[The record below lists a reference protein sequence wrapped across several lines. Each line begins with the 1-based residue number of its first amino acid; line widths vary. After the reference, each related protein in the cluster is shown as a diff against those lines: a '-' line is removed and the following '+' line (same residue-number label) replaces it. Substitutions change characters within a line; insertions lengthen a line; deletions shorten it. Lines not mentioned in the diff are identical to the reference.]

1 MTVGRDRQFDLAVAA
16 SAVLVYLGAVWNG
29 FALDD
34 GPMIRFNPLAQD
46 PSGMWRAF
54 TQPWWAGAFGGQY
67 YRPLPVATLA
77 LDAWVDGAAWFPVV
91 NLLWHAGASVAVAV
105 LARRWSGALAG
116 LIAGLLFAVHPVH
129 VEAVANVVGRGEL
142 MAALFTLLAVY
153 GAVVRESVAWSTA
166 ALVLALLSK
175 ENAAVAPAL
184 IALAWVLGLSRPP
197 KRRLL
202 AFASAL
208 GAVAIGYFAVR
219 WAVLHRYTGFADIA
233 PVFVGAAA
241 LPVRLTAVAALAD
254 VARLLV
260 FPLRLRVDYSLQER
274 TLIATA
280 SDPRFLVG
288 VLCVAVWAALL
299 VLAWRRRRRVEVYG
313 LAWIALAFLPVA
325 NLLFPVGI
333 LIGERTLY
341 LPSAGLALAAGTWL
355 AGWQT
360 RLRGL
365 LVGLVVVAG
374 AARTALRVPV
384 WHDDTAV
391 TLSILEDSPR
401 SYRGPQ
407 YAAALLQASRNPARA
422 LEYYRTALA
431 IYDRDSRLFIGAAD
445 AAFALRRPALADSLL
460 ERARQL
466 CGRCDVNYANQAN
479 AARARGDGAVADSL
493 LRRATPLGKQ

>member
-77 LDAWVDGAAWFPVV
+77 LDAWVDGAAWFHVV

-184 IALAWVLGLSRPP
+184 IALPGGWGPP
-197 KRRLL
+197 APPRRDSL
-202 AFASAL
+202 
-208 GAVAIGYFAVR
+208 
-219 WAVLHRYTGFADIA
+219 
-233 PVFVGAAA
+233 
-241 LPVRLTAVAALAD
+241 
-254 VARLLV
+254 
-260 FPLRLRVDYSLQER
+260 PLR
-274 TLIATA
+274 
-280 SDPRFLVG
+280 PR
-288 VLCVAVWAALL
+288 
-299 VLAWRRRRRVEVYG
+299 LARS
-313 LAWIALAFLPVA
+313 
-325 NLLFPVGI
+325 
-333 LIGERTLY
+333 
-341 LPSAGLALAAGTWL
+341 PSA
-355 AGWQT
+355 
-360 RLRGL
+360 
-365 LVGLVVVAG
+365 
-374 AARTALRVPV
+374 
-384 WHDDTAV
+384 
-391 TLSILEDSPR
+391 I
-401 SYRGPQ
+401 
-407 YAAALLQASRNPARA
+407 SR
-422 LEYYRTALA
+422 
-431 IYDRDSRLFIGAAD
+431 
-445 AAFALRRPALADSLL
+445 
-460 ERARQL
+460 
-466 CGRCDVNYANQAN
+466 
-479 AARARGDGAVADSL
+479 
-493 LRRATPLGKQ
+493 

>member
-1 MTVGRDRQFDLAVAA
+1 M
-16 SAVLVYLGAVWNG
+16 
-29 FALDD
+29 
-34 GPMIRFNPLAQD
+34 
-46 PSGMWRAF
+46 
-54 TQPWWAGAFGGQY
+54 
-67 YRPLPVATLA
+67 
-77 LDAWVDGAAWFPVV
+77 
-91 NLLWHAGASVAVAV
+91 
-105 LARRWSGALAG
+105 
-116 LIAGLLFAVHPVH
+116 
-129 VEAVANVVGRGEL
+129 
-142 MAALFTLLAVY
+142 
-153 GAVVRESVAWSTA
+153 AWSTA

-355 AGWQT
+355 AGLQT
-360 RLRGL
+360 RVRGL

-407 YAAALLQASRNPARA
+407 YAAALLQASRNPTRA